1 MRIKLISLAL
11 VVFLFFSFKLYKVL
25 TPSMSDKILPGDYVL
40 SYQLTLFP
48 KISTSSVLAFKNNI
62 PNDNSTYIKR
72 VIASPNDTIFFKRDF
87 LLVNESK
94 IPHDIIFEMM
104 IEESEYPDSTNYF
117 SAKVYSEYLLSRS
130 GEIENYEKYILDKEQ
145 ALIVPEGHYFMVGD
159 NYYESMDSRFWGFIP
174 KMNIKGRVVWIF

>member
-11 VVFLFFSFKLYKVL
+11 VFFLFFSFKLYKVL

-94 IPHDIIFEMM
+94 IDRK
-104 IEESEYPDSTNYF
+104 STRLN
-117 SAKVYSEYLLSRS
+117 SSHVR
-130 GEIENYEKYILDKEQ
+130 
-145 ALIVPEGHYFMVGD
+145 
-159 NYYESMDSRFWGFIP
+159 
-174 KMNIKGRVVWIF
+174 